1 MGVSEGRKVGVSEG
15 RSVGRSED
23 GNVGRSECRKVGA
36 TKVTFSRAAVNVG
49 LGAMVLAT
57 TSRLG

>member
-15 RSVGRSED
+15 RSVGRSEG
-23 GNVGRSECRKVGA
+23 GNVGRSDCRKVG
-36 TKVTFSRAAVNVG
+36 VTFSRAAVNVG

>member
-1 MGVSEGRKVGVSEG
+1 M
-15 RSVGRSED
+15 
-23 GNVGRSECRKVGA
+23 GA

-49 LGAMVLAT
+49 LVGLGAMVLAA